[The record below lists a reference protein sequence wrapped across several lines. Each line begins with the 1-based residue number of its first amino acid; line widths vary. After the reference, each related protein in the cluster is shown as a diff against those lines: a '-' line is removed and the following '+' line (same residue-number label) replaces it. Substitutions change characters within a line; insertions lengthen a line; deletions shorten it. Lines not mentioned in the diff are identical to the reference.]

1 MAINTKEKQKLKR
14 FIRSL
19 EKIRGRHT
27 ELVSV
32 YIPAGYEMIKIIQ
45 HLQQE
50 QGTASN
56 IKDKTTQQHVI
67 DSLERMIRHLRL
79 FKKTPETGLA
89 IFSGNISDKEGKSDI
104 QVFSIE
110 PPLPLRMRLYRCD
123 QTFVLDIIRDMADIK
138 ETFGLI
144 VLDKREANIGLLK
157 GTQIQE
163 LTDMTSAVPGK
174 TRAGGQCL
182 DPETAVLLDDG
193 QWISLEELEK
203 GDMVMSYDFATKE
216 FHSSEV
222 LDKWEVT
229 KDKVYKITAGEEMV
243 VSSADHVFFL
253 EDGTEKAAEEL
264 EVGMNLLNEEGQGT
278 CIKKIIVEEKNI
290 SLIDIKVAQE
300 NFVAGGIVVHNS
312 AQRFA
317 RIREEATKEFFNRI
331 SEAANKAF
339 LEIKELKGILVGGP
353 GMTKNSFLTEGFLN
367 EQLKRKVI
375 SIQDLSY
382 TGEFGLRELV
392 EKSKDV
398 LAKEAITEEREI
410 MNKFF
415 KLLATE
421 PNKVAYGTNEVE
433 KALKMGAVDKLLV
446 SEKLEDDKA
455 EEYEQKAEASGAEFI
470 MISTDTSE
478 GEQLR
483 DLGKVAAILRFSLG

>member
-32 YIPAGYEMIKIIQ
+32 YVPAGYEMIKIIQ

-50 QGTASN
+50 HGTASN
-56 IKDKTTQQHVI
+56 LKDKTPQQHVI
-67 DSLERMIRHLRL
+67 DSLERLIRHLRL
-79 FKKTPETGLA
+79 SKKTPDNGLA
-89 IFSGNISDKEGKSDI
+89 IFSGNISDKEGKTDI
-104 QVFSIE
+104 QVFSVE

-123 QTFVLDIIRDMADIK
+123 QTFILDSLIEMSDIK
-138 ETFGLI
+138 ETYGLI

-182 DPETAVLLDDG
+182 HPETAVLLDDG
-193 QWISLEELEK
+193 QWISLEEVEVGEK
-203 GDMVMSYDFATKE
+203 VMSYNFVKKE
-216 FHSSEV
+216 FVPSEI
-222 LDKWEVT
+222 LKKWDVV
-229 KDKVYKITAGEEMV
+229 KNKVYKVTAGEEIIIA
-243 VSSADHVFFL
+243 SGDHIFFL
-253 EDGTEKAAEEL
+253 EDGTQKAAEEL
-264 EVGMNLLNEEGQGT
+264 QEGMSLLNEDGQGT
-278 CIKKIIVEEKNI
+278 SIKKIIIEEKEMT
-290 SLIDIKVAQE
+290 LIDITVAQE
-300 NFVAGGIVVHNS
+300 NFVAQGIVVHNS

-331 SEAANKAF
+331 SEASNKAF

-353 GMTKNSFLTEGFLN
+353 GMTKNSFLSEGFLN

-375 SIQDLSY
+375 GIQDLSY
-382 TGEFGLRELV
+382 TGEFGLKELV
-392 EKSKDV
+392 EKSRDV
-398 LAKEAITEEREI
+398 LAKEAITEERDI

-421 PNKVAYGTNEVE
+421 PNKVAYGISEVDR
-433 KALKMGAVDKLLV
+433 ALEMGAVEKLLI
-446 SEKLEDDKA
+446 SEKLDDDKA
-455 EEYEQKAEASGAEFI
+455 EEYEMKADASGAEFFV
-470 MISTDTSE
+470 ISTDTSE

-483 DLGKVAAILRFSLG
+483 DLGKVAAILRFSLS